1 MFLPFNEIIS
11 WLEHHGS
18 TVSAIGIIST
28 FVLFILQKWIQDR
41 SDNITFLVQKEAY
54 LYDLADELVTITQLL
69 ESPQIR
75 ESQFDIFDCVFP
87 SEAYEKIPLE
97 TQHLEQGS
105 LPTIRDYYHTII
117 QRNKLYFHR
126 FEVKHSFFTAGGI
139 DNNAWCNFI
148 SDLDGKIKECED
160 FMRTFNE
167 DVVDTVDRNVK
178 HTSEIKKSIRT
189 RWNIF
194 PKSF

>member
-1 MFLPFNEIIS
+1 MSLPFDEIIS
-11 WLEHHGS
+11 WLEDHGS
-18 TVSAIGIIST
+18 TVSAIGIISS

-41 SDNITFLVQKEAY
+41 SDNITYLVQKEAY

-75 ESQFDIFDCVFP
+75 ESESDIFDLTFP

-105 LPTIRDYYHTII
+105 LPTIRDYYHTIR
-117 QRNKLYFHR
+117 QRNKLYYHR
-126 FEVKHSFFTAGGI
+126 LEVKHSFFTPDGI
-139 DNNAWCNFI
+139 NNQAWCNFI
-148 SDLDGKIKECED
+148 SELDKKIKEYED

-167 DVVDTVDRNVK
+167 DVVDTVDRNLK